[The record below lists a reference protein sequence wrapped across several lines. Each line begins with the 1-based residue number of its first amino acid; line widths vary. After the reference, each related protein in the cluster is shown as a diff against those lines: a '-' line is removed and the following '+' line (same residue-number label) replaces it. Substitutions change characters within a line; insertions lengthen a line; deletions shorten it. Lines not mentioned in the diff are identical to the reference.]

1 MLSVEIFTRVRA
13 GLRGGWGGEICS
25 GPGPALPRG
34 CDARTPPSSLY
45 PVTDLTDEQIVDA
58 VLAGDTD
65 AFAVLV
71 SRYTAR
77 YARFAVRMLGNR
89 EDGEEALQD
98 AFVRAYRAL
107 GKRDRKGVFGPWFHS
122 ILSNQCRTSARRR
135 ANRLRLV
142 VHDEGAL
149 ERASVE
155 FPAAAGGEGSEIEI
169 AIGRL
174 DPAQR
179 EVFLM
184 KYVEE
189 MSYDEIAEVTGV
201 GVSALKMRVKRAAD
215 HLRELMGEVS
225 HEAG

>member
-1 MLSVEIFTRVRA
+1 M
-13 GLRGGWGGEICS
+13 
-25 GPGPALPRG
+25 
-34 CDARTPPSSLY
+34 
-45 PVTDLTDEQIVDA
+45 TDLTDEQIVDA

-98 AFVRAYRAL
+98 AFVRAYRSL
-107 GKRDRKGVFGPWFHS
+107 DKRDRNSSFGPWFHS
-122 ILSNQCRTSARRR
+122 ILLNQCRTTATRR

-142 VHDEGAL
+142 VHDEVAL
-149 ERASVE
+149 ERAVADQ
-155 FPAAAGGEGSEIEI
+155 AAVPGEGSEIET
-169 AIGRL
+169 AIGKL
-174 DPAQR
+174 DPSQR

-184 KYVEE
+184 KYVED

-215 HLRELMGEVS
+215 RLREMMGEVP
-225 HEAG
+225 HETG

>member
-1 MLSVEIFTRVRA
+1 M
-13 GLRGGWGGEICS
+13 
-25 GPGPALPRG
+25 
-34 CDARTPPSSLY
+34 
-45 PVTDLTDEQIVDA
+45 TDLTDEQIVDA
-58 VLAGDTD
+58 MLGGDTD

-77 YARFAVRMLGNR
+77 YARFAVRMLGNS

-107 GKRDRKGVFGPWFHS
+107 GKRDRKSAFGPWFHS
-122 ILSNQCRTSARRR
+122 ILSNQCRTAARRR

-149 ERASVE
+149 ERAAVDS
-155 FPAAAGGEGSEIEI
+155 PAPAGGEGSEIET
-169 AIGRL
+169 AIGKL

-184 KYVEE
+184 KYVED

-201 GVSALKMRVKRAAD
+201 GVSALKMRVKRTAD
-215 HLRELMGEVS
+215 RLREMMGEVP
-225 HEAG
+225 HETG

>member
-1 MLSVEIFTRVRA
+1 M
-13 GLRGGWGGEICS
+13 
-25 GPGPALPRG
+25 
-34 CDARTPPSSLY
+34 SSLY
-45 PVTDLTDEQIVDA
+45 PVTDLTDEQIVEA
-58 VLAGDTD
+58 VLGGDTD

-98 AFVRAYRAL
+98 AFVRVYRAL
-107 GKRDRKGVFGPWFHS
+107 GKRDRKSAFAPWFHS
-122 ILSNQCRTSARRR
+122 ILLNQCRTTASRR

-149 ERASVE
+149 ERAAVD
-155 FPAAAGGEGSEIEI
+155 FRAPAGGEVSEIEI
-169 AIGRL
+169 AIEKL

-189 MSYDEIAEVTGV
+189 MSYEEIAEVTGV
-201 GVSALKMRVKRAAD
+201 GVSALKMRVKRTAD
-215 HLRELMGEVS
+215 HLRELMGEVP

>member
-1 MLSVEIFTRVRA
+1 M
-13 GLRGGWGGEICS
+13 
-25 GPGPALPRG
+25 
-34 CDARTPPSSLY
+34 SSLY
-45 PVTDLTDEQIVDA
+45 PVTDLTDEQIVEA

-65 AFAVLV
+65 AFGVLV

-107 GKRDRKGVFGPWFHS
+107 DKRDRKGAFGPWFHS
-122 ILSNQCRTSARRR
+122 ILLNQCRTTATRR

-142 VHDEGAL
+142 VYDEGAL
-149 ERASVE
+149 ERATVDSAV
-155 FPAAAGGEGSEIEI
+155 AAGSEESGIEL
-169 AIGRL
+169 AIQKL
-174 DPAQR
+174 DPGQR

-184 KYVEE
+184 KYVED
-189 MSYDEIAEVTGV
+189 MSYEEIAAVTGV
-201 GVSALKMRVKRAAD
+201 GVSALKMRVKRTAD
-215 HLRELMGEVS
+215 RLRELMAEVP

>member
-1 MLSVEIFTRVRA
+1 
-13 GLRGGWGGEICS
+13 
-25 GPGPALPRG
+25 
-34 CDARTPPSSLY
+34 
-45 PVTDLTDEQIVDA
+45 VTDLTDEQIVDA

-71 SRYTAR
+71 SRYRAR

-98 AFVRAYRAL
+98 AFVRAYRSL
-107 GKRDRKGVFGPWFHS
+107 DKRDRNSSFGPWFHS
-122 ILSNQCRTSARRR
+122 ILLNQCRTTARRR

-142 VHDEGAL
+142 VHDEVAL
-149 ERASVE
+149 ERAVADQAPPVPS
-155 FPAAAGGEGSEIEI
+155 EGSEIET
-169 AIGRL
+169 AIGKL
-174 DPAQR
+174 DPSQR

-184 KYVEE
+184 KYVED

-215 HLRELMGEVS
+215 RLREMMGKVT
-225 HEAG
+225 A

>member
-1 MLSVEIFTRVRA
+1 M
-13 GLRGGWGGEICS
+13 
-25 GPGPALPRG
+25 
-34 CDARTPPSSLY
+34 
-45 PVTDLTDEQIVDA
+45 TDLTDEQIVDA

-77 YARFAVRMLGNR
+77 YARFAARMLGNR

-107 GKRDRKGVFGPWFHS
+107 DKRDRRSAFAPWFHS
-122 ILSNQCRTSARRR
+122 ILLNQCRTTAARR
-135 ANRLRLV
+135 ANRLRLL
-142 VHDEGAL
+142 VHDDVAL
-149 ERASVE
+149 ERAVADE
-155 FPAAAGGEGSEIEI
+155 VAPKAGAGSEIET
-169 AIGRL
+169 AVSRL

-184 KYVEE
+184 KYVED
-189 MSYDEIAEVTGV
+189 MSYEEIAEVTGV

-215 HLRELMGEVS
+215 RLRELMGEVP
-225 HEAG
+225 HETG